1 MKREFVF
8 HHGHDWENPQV
19 VGINKVRGHT
29 LYVSHDSVQDAL
41 AIPRESSPYFQL
53 LNGHWDFKFFT
64 SPLDVPEDFT
74 RSVQFTDKIEVPGT
88 WMLQGY
94 DKPIYTNV
102 KMPFPALPPFVPQ
115 ENPTGLYSREFDIP
129 TNWDG
134 RRTAIVFDAVESAFY
149 LYVNG
154 QPVGYSQGSRIPAEF
169 DITNF
174 VQVGKNTL
182 HAIVIRWSDA
192 SYLEDQDHWWLAG
205 MYRDVYL
212 YSRPQTY
219 MEDIFF
225 TTDLS
230 DDLTASDVHVRVRLT
245 SNHEAQLPQHLV
257 FAQLYDG
264 EEPLFETPLQGNPIV
279 DLTQI
284 RKAEL
289 HGHLARIKLWSA
301 EAPNLYRLVVW
312 LIDPD
317 GNTIDVQTCK
327 VGFKRVEMRDRQLW
341 VNGQTVTL
349 YGVNRHEH
357 EDTRAKAIRL
367 EAMIADVKLMKQF
380 NINAVRCSH
389 YTNHPRWYELCDE
402 YGIYMIDE
410 ADIETHALYNRLCHE
425 PEWLNGFMERGVR
438 MVERDKNHASII
450 IWSLGNE
457 SGFGT
462 AHTALAGWIRGY
474 DPSRPIQYEGATA
487 PDWFKGQLAT
497 DIVCPMYPTIEQI
510 VAYAQSPERDR
521 PLIMCEYAHSM
532 GNSTGNLKEYWDAI
546 EANEGLQGG
555 FIWDWID
562 QGIVKHAEDGTAYW
576 GYGGDFGDT
585 INDSN
590 FIFNGVVAPDRTPHP
605 ALYECKKLFQPLQV
619 KAVDLLSGKVE
630 ITNKR
635 YFVTLNDL
643 VLRWQIKAEGQVLAE
658 GQASLPTIAPRTA
671 QRIDLGYI
679 HPTLPADLHEG
690 WLNLHFIQ
698 TEPTRW
704 ASAGHE
710 VAWEQFALPV
720 KAGEVS
726 PSAPLTGR
734 ITLDNHDDSMVVAGE
749 SFRIEFDKAQG
760 MLKSWVV
767 NGHELVHAGIGL
779 QVMRAPTDNDRLDT
793 IPDRAKWNMLRD
805 WKAAGIDQ
813 LTRLVESVAW
823 EMPNPHTGVVELKT
837 TYLVPSGKVAF
848 VHTQR
853 YTIQADGMVVL
864 ENGVACDSS
873 LPPLPRV
880 GITMQWVEG
889 FEQVAWY
896 GAGKHETYRDRRAA
910 LIDVYHST
918 VTDEYFPY
926 PFPQE
931 NGNKTDVRWIQLSNS
946 SLGLTIK
953 ASMDQPIEASVS
965 HFTVDDLTEAT
976 HTYQLKPRPQTIMNI
991 DAMQCGLGGA
1001 SCGPGT
1007 LPQYL
1012 VMPKQ
1017 YQFTVTFSVR

>member
-1 MKREFVF
+1 MKRQFVS

-19 VGINKVRGHT
+19 VGINKMRGHT
-29 LYVSHDSVQDAL
+29 LYVSHASVQDAL
-41 AIPRESSPYFQL
+41 TIPREGSPYFQL
-53 LNGHWDFKFFT
+53 LNGHWDFQFFN
-64 SPLDVPEDFT
+64 SPLDIPQDF
-74 RSVQFTDKIEVPGT
+74 VAAVEFTDKIEVPGT

-102 KMPFPALPPFVPQ
+102 QMPFPALPPFVPE

-129 TNWDG
+129 TTWDG
-134 RRTAIVFDAVESAFY
+134 RRTAIVFDAVESALY

-169 DITNF
+169 DITDF
-174 VQVGKNTL
+174 IQVGKNTL

-225 TTDLS
+225 KTNLNDA
-230 DDLTASDVHVRVRLT
+230 LTASDVHVRVRLT
-245 SNHEAQLPQHLV
+245 SDDEARLPHYQV

-264 EEPLFETPLQGNPIV
+264 IEPVFETPLQGSPIV
-279 DLTQI
+279 ELTQI

-289 HGHLARIKLWSA
+289 NGWAPNVKLWSA
-301 EAPNLYRLVVW
+301 ETPNLYRLVVW
-312 LIDPD
+312 MVDPE

-367 EAMIADVKLMKQF
+367 EAMIADVELMKRF

-462 AHTALAGWIRGY
+462 AHTAMAGWIRGY

-546 EANEGLQGG
+546 EAHEGLQGG

-585 INDSN
+585 INDAN
-590 FIFNGVVAPDRTPHP
+590 FIFNGIVAPDRTPHP

-619 KAVDLLSGKVE
+619 KAIDLLSGKVD
-630 ITNKR
+630 ITNRR
-635 YFVTLNDL
+635 YFSTLDDL
-643 VLRWQIKAEGQVLAE
+643 TLHWQIKGEGDFV
-658 GQASLPTIAPRTA
+658 
-671 QRIDLGYI
+671 
-679 HPTLPADLHEG
+679 
-690 WLNLHFIQ
+690 Q

-710 VAWEQFALPV
+710 VAWEQFLIPV
-720 KAGEVS
+720 KTVEVM
-726 PSAPLTGR
+726 PTLPIVGR
-734 ITLDNHDDSMVVAGE
+734 VMLENHENAITVTGE
-749 SFRIEFDKAQG
+749 SFRLQFDKSQG
-760 MLKSWVV
+760 ILASWIV
-767 NGHELVHAGIGL
+767 NERELIHDGIAL

-813 LTRLVESVAW
+813 LTHSVESMAW
-823 EMPNPHTGVVELKT
+823 EHATEQSCTVELKT
-837 TYLVPSGKVAF
+837 AHHVPSGKVAF

-853 YTIQADGMVVL
+853 YTIQSDGLVKL
-864 ENGVACDSS
+864 ENTIQCDPS
-873 LPPLPRV
+873 LPPLPRI

-889 FEQVAWY
+889 FEQVSWY
-896 GAGKHETYRDRRAA
+896 GAGKHETYIDRRAA
-910 LIDVYHST
+910 LIDVYDST

-931 NGNKTDVRWIQLSNS
+931 NGNKTDVRWVKVSNPDMGLS
-946 SLGLTIK
+946 IK
-953 ASMDQPIEASVS
+953 ASMDQPLEASVS
-965 HFTVDDLTEAT
+965 HFTVDDLTQAT

-1017 YQFTVTFSVR
+1017 YQFTVTFTIR